1 MKENEQIYINKID
14 NLKKQINQINDKYIK
29 YQEDVKN
36 DINNIIKENKRI
48 LFKF

>member
-36 DINNIIKENKRI
+36 E
-48 LFKF
+48 